1 MGDIMIRLVKKSDIA
16 DLAVIY
22 KDLYDNVDI
31 GEHWTIEKATELLL
45 YWYDKQ
51 KDLFFVAEENNTI
64 SGAIVS
70 GVKNW
75 FDGLR
80 LVDTEIFVSSKF
92 QNKHI
97 AKNLMLEHLKEA
109 KIKYNANVIEFHTYG
124 KQDEFPQNWY
134 NRIGFKKDEELIIM
148 NANIEE
154 VLINLGYVSNSK
166 IMEEQKETINFS
178 YRDLIKLYNDLK
190 QGDKAFVFDMLPEY
204 SYLDNELEKEYIESR
219 INAMRNGAEYNLFI
233 IGSKEKLESLKA
245 NKLFNYALDSCY
257 KNGTIYVIEK
267 ENLKEKCLEEFFQ
280 LANGLYYGERANGE
294 KEVFRDLWSS
304 NDNIGLM
311 IKNKDIVEFISDTVS
326 NITKKIKSGE
336 VKVEMII
343 NG

>member
-1 MGDIMIRLVKKSDIA
+1 MIRLVKKSDID

-45 YWYDKQ
+45 YWYEKQ
-51 KDLFFVAEENNTI
+51 KDLFFVAVEENTI
-64 SGAIVS
+64 AGAIVS

-80 LVDTEIFVSSKF
+80 LVDTEIFVSYKF

-97 AKNLMLEHLKEA
+97 AKNLMLEHLREA

-154 VLINLGYVSNSK
+154 VLINLGYVSNNEIK
-166 IMEEQKETINFS
+166 EDAKETINFS
-178 YRDLIKLYNDLK
+178 YKDLIKLYNDLN

-204 SYLDNELEKEYIESR
+204 AYLDNELEKEYIESR
-219 INAMRNGAEYNLFI
+219 INAMKNCVEYNLFI
-233 IGSKEKLESLKA
+233 IGEKDKLESLKT
-245 NKLFNYALDSCY
+245 NKLFNYTLDSCY
-257 KNGTIYVIEK
+257 SKSTIYIIEK
-267 ENLKEKCLEEFFQ
+267 DKLKEKCLNEFFQ
-280 LANGLYYGERANGE
+280 LANGLYYGERTNGE

-311 IKNKDIVEFISDTVS
+311 IKNKDIVDFISDTVS
-326 NITKKIKSGE
+326 NITNKIASGE
-336 VKVEMII
+336 IKVETII
-343 NG
+343 KGK